1 MKTISL
7 IRTNSDHAHFRKLVG
22 ELDADLRARNGDMMD
37 IYDQHNIIEHNDTV
51 VIAYLDDEPAG
62 CGCFKLYDA
71 ESVEIKRMFVRS
83 AARGYGI
90 SKQVLTELENWAR
103 ELGFSSAVLET
114 GSLQV
119 EALALYNKAGYQSIP
134 QYGVY
139 VGLPDS
145 VCFKKSL

>member
-7 IRTNSDHAHFRKLVG
+7 IRTNSDHAHFRKLVC
-22 ELDADLRARNGDMMD
+22 ELDADLRARNGDIMD

-62 CGCFKLYDA
+62 CGCFKPYNA

-83 AARGYGI
+83 AARGNGI
-90 SKQVLTELENWAR
+90 SKQVLTELENCAR
-103 ELGFSSAVLET
+103 ELGFSSTVLET

-119 EALALYNKAGYQSIP
+119 EALALYNKAGYQPIP

-139 VGLPDS
+139 VDLPDS
-145 VCFKKSL
+145 VCFQKSL